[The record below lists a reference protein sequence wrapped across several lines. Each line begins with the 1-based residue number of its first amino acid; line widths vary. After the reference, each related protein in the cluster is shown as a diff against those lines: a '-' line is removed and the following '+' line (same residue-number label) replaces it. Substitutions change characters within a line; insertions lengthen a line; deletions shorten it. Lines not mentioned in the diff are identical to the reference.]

1 MADLEVS
8 SWSLMLEYVF
18 LQQVSL
24 TVRLVPLQQ

>member
-8 SWSLMLEYVF
+8 SWSLMREYVF